1 MSWYGVLMFRVYNGA
16 MYGMVCHGMV
26 QGRVYHCT
34 KYNTVCGV
42 FHCARYSKVCYGS
55 VWRGN
60 VCGTVTVQASGV
72 VKPLSIKPPLHNTDQ
87 VN

>member
-26 QGRVYHCT
+26 QGRV
-34 KYNTVCGV
+34 
-42 FHCARYSKVCYGS
+42 FHRAKYSKVCYGL

-60 VCGTVTVQASGV
+60 VCGTLTVQASAV